1 MYIHYL
7 RYFEDWGTRKIED
20 LLSLHQKSIEEI
32 LIQYIV
38 FIRDKGLSY
47 STTKCRLAAV
57 VSFLEINDVT
67 VNHKKLKKFM
77 GEHNKT
83 IKDEAY
89 SRADLIKM
97 FEHASFRTRLLI
109 VIYSSTG
116 IRKAALI
123 EIRLRHLRRIDN
135 VYQFT
140 IYENTKDEYIT
151 FCTPECAS
159 LIDSYIEQR
168 KQVGEK
174 ITDESFLLRNDFGFR
189 GGQATARK
197 PKPVTSASLDTVM
210 QTLLEKT
217 NMYKVNH
224 ETENYKYQRH
234 KKATFHG
241 FRKYFN
247 TCLVNADVNVTIKE
261 ILMGHSVG
269 LDDSYFRPTEKQL
282 LTEYLKAVNE
292 LTINEENRLRTRVAK
307 LEVEKSQIEALAYE
321 LEQVKKAIT
330 LK

>member
-7 RYFEDWGTRKIED
+7 KYFEDWGDRKIED

-32 LIQYIV
+32 LSQYIV
-38 FIRDKGLSY
+38 FMRDKGLSY
-47 STTKCRLAAV
+47 STIKCRLAAV

-109 VIYSSTG
+109 AIYSSTG
-116 IRKAALI
+116 IRKGALI

-135 VYQFT
+135 IYQFT
-140 IYENTKDEYIT
+140 IYEKTKDEYIT

-174 ITDESFLLRNDFGFR
+174 ITDESCLIRNDFGFN

-197 PKPVTSASLDTVM
+197 PKPATSASLDTVM
-210 QTLLEKT
+210 QTLLEKI
-217 NMYKVNH
+217 NMYKINH
-224 ETENYKYQRH
+224 E
-234 KKATFHG
+234 
-241 FRKYFN
+241 
-247 TCLVNADVNVTIKE
+247 
-261 ILMGHSVG
+261 
-269 LDDSYFRPTEKQL
+269 
-282 LTEYLKAVNE
+282 VNE
-292 LTINEENRLRTRVAK
+292 LKPI
-307 LEVEKSQIEALAYE
+307 
-321 LEQVKKAIT
+321 
-330 LK
+330 